1 MTYELLMGK
10 TPFHAYELK
19 DLISKINKGD
29 YTLLLKEPITIECA
43 LFLTQ
48 CLQANEEDRIK
59 VSELLDHPFTNFTV
73 QNNEVPFTKLDSEAY
88 RAELKNV
95 TDTAMLSGKLDKL
108 PASTDNSDQQ

>member
-19 DLISKINKGD
+19 DLIAKINKGD

-59 VSELLDHPFTNFTV
+59 VSELFDHPFTNFTAE
-73 QNNEVPFTKLDSEAY
+73 NNEVPFTKLDSEAY
-88 RAELKNV
+88 RAELKSV
-95 TDTAMLSGKLDKL
+95 TETAKLSGSFEK
-108 PASTDNSDQQ
+108 PSDSQDSFEK